1 MASPYVPLVLEA
13 AERLDAEL
21 LRIHHGLR
29 DAVAWSAFDSDD
41 AARIRA
47 SLRRAFEVTR
57 EIRQHVLDPD
67 RDCRSVAIRAS
78 ALRARCILVAIQTS
92 VLECAGRDISIPAI
106 GRFADVAALREHVL
120 EQVGLVNARWLAAE
134 LQMQTHDDAS
144 LARILDNAEAALA
157 ELGRDPD
164 VHRFLDWGASH
175 ERSMFATA
183 CRMLAMLMGRR

>member
-1 MASPYVPLVLEA
+1 VLEA

-78 ALRARCILVAIQTS
+78 ALRARCVLVAIQTS
-92 VLECAGRDISIPAI
+92 VLECAGRDVSRSAFPIA
-106 GRFADVAALREHVL
+106 RFHDVAAFRDHVL
-120 EQVGLVNARWLAAE
+120 EHVGVVNARWLAAD
-134 LQMQTHDDAS
+134 LQMTTHDDAS
-144 LARILDNAEAALA
+144 LARILDTAETELAA
-157 ELGRDPD
+157 LGRDPD
-164 VHRFLDWGASH
+164 VETFLEWGASH
-175 ERSMFATA
+175 ELGVFATA
-183 CRMLAMLMGRR
+183 CRMLAMLMSGR

>member
-1 MASPYVPLVLEA
+1 VLEA

-134 LQMQTHDDAS
+134 LQMQTHDDAT

-164 VHRFLDWGASH
+164 VHRFLDWGASY
-175 ERSMFATA
+175 ELGVFATA
-183 CRMLAMLMGRR
+183 CRMLATLMGVR